1 MNDLPSSRAG
11 RTEGPGVPRCCGGG
25 APPALLQAIPFR
37 EQRQDPGSA
46 RRRTN
51 DDRTL
56 HRRRSQ
62 RLARQ
67 AEDRAAPDVA
77 RKDGTRL
84 GGEIAESFAYLMST
98 VPDYSGAVIERVR
111 QTVRS
116 FHQGNGNQ
124 AEAAIQRAR
133 DAAPAVNDRRAR

>member
-1 MNDLPSSRAG
+1 
-11 RTEGPGVPRCCGGG
+11 
-25 APPALLQAIPFR
+25 
-37 EQRQDPGSA
+37 
-46 RRRTN
+46 
-51 DDRTL
+51 
-56 HRRRSQ
+56 
-62 RLARQ
+62 
-67 AEDRAAPDVA
+67 
-77 RKDGTRL
+77 
-84 GGEIAESFAYLMST
+84 MST